1 MEMKKTMIFKT
12 DESYDS
18 WFNANVKKDKDLKF
32 IENRVIARVV
42 EESRVTNDFVAVAL
56 IECEEIETAVK
67 RFCKELTSNGFTVTV
82 DEFESILQDFKVGIE
97 EGIET
102 STECDFEKNCEIEL
116 MKYNDGSFYVR
127 YERFQDE
134 IEKDDAEQK

>member
-12 DESYDS
+12 EEAHDR
-18 WFNANVKKDKDLKF
+18 WFDTNFKKDKDLKF
-32 IENRVIARVV
+32 IENRVIAV

-67 RFCKELTSNGFTVTV
+67 RFCKELTSSGFTVTV

-102 STECDFEKNCEIEL
+102 GTECDFDKNCEIEL
-116 MKYNDGSFYVR
+116 MKYNDGSFQVR
-127 YERFQDE
+127 YERF
-134 IEKDDAEQK
+134 

>member
-12 DESYDS
+12 DESHDS
-18 WFNANVKKDKDLKF
+18 WFQANATKDKDLKF
-32 IENRVIARVV
+32 IENRVIAV
-42 EESRVTNDFVAVAL
+42 EESRVTNGFVAVAL

-97 EGIET
+97 EGLET
-102 STECDFEKNCEIEL
+102 GTECDFEKNCEIEL